1 DVADGPADLDDD
13 DLRLLLA
20 RHAMD
25 PLLDLVGDVWDH
37 LHGRAEVVAAALLGD
52 DRVVDL
58 AGREIRSTRHVA
70 VDEPLV
76 VSKIEVGL
84 RAILGDEHLAV
95 LDRSHRARV
104 AVQTR
109 IYLHRRTGER

>member
-1 DVADGPADLDDD
+1 VEAAVRADVRAAVANRLEVAERFAVADGPADLDDD

-76 VSKIEVGL
+76 VSKIE
-84 RAILGDEHLAV
+84 
-95 LDRSHRARV
+95 
-104 AVQTR
+104 
-109 IYLHRRTGER
+109 